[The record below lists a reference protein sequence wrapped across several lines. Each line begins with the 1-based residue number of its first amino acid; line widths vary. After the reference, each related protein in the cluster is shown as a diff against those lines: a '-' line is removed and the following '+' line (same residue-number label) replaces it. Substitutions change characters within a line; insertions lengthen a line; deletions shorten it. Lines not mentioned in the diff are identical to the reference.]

1 VALSI
6 WRLTQRQ
13 RWSVQSSVPEKAQI
27 MRLTPEQIDI
37 IKSTAQSVLGE
48 GAQVILF
55 GSRVDDALKG
65 GDIDLL
71 MELDTRVPNK
81 TLAIGQIYAQL
92 IKKLGDRKI
101 DILIKDPSTQPA
113 AIFTVAQKTG
123 VRL

>member
-1 VALSI
+1 
-6 WRLTQRQ
+6 
-13 RWSVQSSVPEKAQI
+13 

>member
-1 VALSI
+1 
-6 WRLTQRQ
+6 
-13 RWSVQSSVPEKAQI
+13 
-27 MRLTPEQIDI
+27 MRLTPEQIHI

-55 GSRVDDALKG
+55 GSRVDDTLKG

-81 TLAIGQIYAQL
+81 TQAIGQIYAQL

-101 DILIKDPSTQPA
+101 DILIKDPSTQL
-113 AIFTVAQKTG
+113 TG
-123 VRL
+123 IYSRAKEKGVPL